1 MRTEHARIE
10 PNTTYPIAEET
21 GILSG
26 REALLG
32 PTLCGKKVLSRLP
45 VHHTQVI
52 INRLPGLFGDLEPY
66 PVGRSSP
73 YSGHRRANRRLILT
87 GQSGY
92 ALPAKYR
99 PLHRVSGARR
109 VRSWRYSCRASS
121 EAARQSLTRRRHG
134 SMASE
139 QLRMDEKASL
149 KGGIV

>member
-66 PVGRSSP
+66 RSAGLLLWPSP
-73 YSGHRRANRRLILT
+73 SKPTFDPNRAEW
-87 GQSGY
+87 
-92 ALPAKYR
+92 
-99 PLHRVSGARR
+99 
-109 VRSWRYSCRASS
+109 VRS
-121 EAARQSLTRRRHG
+121 ARQISA
-134 SMASE
+134 AS
-139 QLRMDEKASL
+139 
-149 KGGIV
+149 